1 MSGLEVAGVVLGAF
15 PLLLAA
21 IEHWHDIANTYELYR
36 RIRRKYKECQHDI
49 EYEKVIYRR
58 NLEALLTPILQDA
71 DEVDRLVADP
81 GGPGWSD
88 PALQERLEERLH
100 GSYHVYREII
110 IRMED
115 VVLKLKKELSI
126 DEDSTPSKLSTPEHQ
141 GDIQDGISSPQK
153 STNSSRISGAKENW
167 KYQRFRFKFSRREK
181 ERNDLFDE
189 LHKCNKRL
197 DNLLSSS
204 DRVSSSR
211 DVASGYF
218 KQVSTIDKTF
228 ARIAS
233 RSDQLFKALNN
244 AWQCSCQAHHSA
256 SLLLEQRTLA
266 EVCFEIILMSIAPNG
281 YESPSWRWK
290 QLSCGHKPNCSVIWR
305 ETGATSSA
313 QLPCRPKSSTLQVPR
328 VSIASPAP
336 RYKREDSLLEANLPK
351 IVLDL
356 ITNDKIELCQRLS
369 NKNYGECLAVI
380 GHDDE
385 IFHLHPTT
393 RDGQAVGDAPTTL
406 DHVLSHDSENGISRV
421 QRYTIALLIA
431 SSVGQLRSTLWM
443 RSGLCKGNIIFY
455 PRKDDDQVLVYSEP
469 YIRRNFP
476 RADSQSSPGILTDD
490 RNFYS
495 LGILLLELCFGLRLE
510 DHPLRKRK
518 PPANDL
524 ETIHALDLVAA
535 MEWKET
541 VRGES
546 GDCYAAAVNWCFSSV
561 QDRAKG
567 WRGDFIRNVIWPLE
581 MCIKHLKTPTSV

>member
-21 IEHWHDIANTYELYR
+21 IEHWHNIANIYDLHR
-36 RIRRKYKECQHDI
+36 RIRRRYKECQHDI
-49 EYEKVIYRR
+49 EYQKIICRQ
-58 NLEALLTPILQDA
+58 NLEALLTPILRDA

-81 GGPGWSD
+81 GGQGWSD
-88 PALQERLEERLH
+88 PALQESLEERMH
-100 GSYHVYREII
+100 GSYHMYREII
-110 IRMED
+110 TKMED
-115 VVLKLKKELSI
+115 VVNKLKKELSM
-126 DEDSTPSKLSTPEHQ
+126 DEGSTSSKLSTPEHQ
-141 GDIQDGISSPQK
+141 EHTQDGISSPQR
-153 STNSSRISGAKENW
+153 STNSSKISGAKENL
-167 KYQRFRFKFSRREK
+167 KFQMFRIKFSRRER
-181 ERNDLFDE
+181 ERKDLFDE
-189 LHKCNKRL
+189 LDKCNKRL
-197 DNLLSSS
+197 SNLLNSS
-204 DRVSSSR
+204 DRVSSFQ
-211 DVASGYF
+211 DVASGYV

-228 ARIAS
+228 AKIAS

-256 SLLLEQRTLA
+256 SLLLEHRTLA
-266 EVCFEIILMSIAPNG
+266 EVCFEIILMSIAPTG
-281 YESPSWRWK
+281 CGSPPWRWK
-290 QLSCGHKPNCSVIWR
+290 QLSCGHKPSCSVVWR
-305 ETGATSSA
+305 ENDATPSTP
-313 QLPCRPKSSTLQVPR
+313 LPYHPKSPTLQTPR
-328 VSIASPAP
+328 VSIASSAS
-336 RYKREDSLLEANLPK
+336 RSKRGDSFLEPNLPK

-369 NKNYGECLAVI
+369 EKHYGECLAVI
-380 GHDDE
+380 GHDDQ

-393 RDGQAVGDAPTTL
+393 RDGQADGDTPTTL
-406 DHVLSHDSENGISRV
+406 DHLLSHESENSISRV
-421 QRYTIALLIA
+421 QRYTIALLVA

-469 YIRRNFP
+469 YIRRNFS
-476 RADSQSSPGILTDD
+476 RADSQSSPGILMNDC
-490 RNFYS
+490 NFYS
-495 LGILLLELCFGLRLE
+495 LGILLLELCFGRRLE

-524 ETIHALDLVAA
+524 ETRHALDLVAA

-581 MCIKHLKTPTSV
+581 MCIKHLKTPISV